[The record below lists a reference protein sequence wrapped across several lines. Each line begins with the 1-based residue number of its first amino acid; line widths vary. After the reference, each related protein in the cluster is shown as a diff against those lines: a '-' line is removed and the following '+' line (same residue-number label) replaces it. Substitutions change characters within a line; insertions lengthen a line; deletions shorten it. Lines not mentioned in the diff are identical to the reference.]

1 MSRTVDYYTTADGHC
16 PAKEFIDSL
25 LPKERRKVF
34 WVLQLLERLDRV
46 PVEYF
51 KKLVDSR
58 EIWEV
63 RIQAGGNAYR
73 IFSFFFQ
80 GNTVVLANG
89 YSKKTQKTDSGE
101 IARAERIRE
110 DYLRRHGRA

>member
-1 MSRTVDYYTTADGHC
+1 MSRIVDYYMTPDGHC
-16 PAKEFIDSL
+16 PAKEFINSL
-25 LPKERRKVF
+25 LPKERRKIM
-34 WVLQLLERLDRV
+34 WVLQLLERLDYV

-51 KKLVDSR
+51 KKLTGTQ

-63 RIQAGGNAYR
+63 RIQTTGNAYR

-80 GNTVVLANG
+80 GNTVVLANA
-89 YSKKTQKTDSGE
+89 YSKKTRKTDAAE

-110 DYLRRHGRA
+110 DYLLRHRRT